1 MIARFIIFINLAK
14 KALKLQFY
22 SLLLIIC
29 FSCAKE
35 SKPTTNTLFQ
45 LREDTD
51 ITFSNTLIETEALN
65 PYTYRNFYNGGGV
78 ALGDINNDGLLD
90 VFFTGN
96 LVDNQLYLNKGNWSF
111 EDITKKA
118 GVACSGV
125 WSSGVTF
132 VDINH
137 DGLLDI
143 YICKAGP
150 PSTKNNRHNELFI
163 NNGDLTFSEQSKA
176 YGLDII
182 GLAVQANFFDYDK
195 DGDLDCYLLCNSIRS
210 VGNYDFI
217 KDQRDVPTETGNK
230 FLRNDND
237 HFVDIT
243 QEANIY
249 SSAIGFGLGITVS
262 DYNNDTWPDIFI
274 SNDFFERDYLYTN
287 QRDGTFKENLVH
299 QFESISMGSMGADA
313 ADLNNDSNIDIMVTE
328 MLPRN
333 IERQRTK
340 TLFESWNKYDM
351 EVKNGYHYQ
360 FSRNALHRNMGD
372 DVFMEVSRFSN
383 VAASEWSW
391 ASLLFDANND
401 GLKDIFISNG
411 IYKDLLDRDYL
422 NYMANEEKIRN
433 MIKDDKEVMKKLMD
447 LMPSEP
453 VPNVAYRNLG
463 DFKFSEQSK
472 EWGLDQPSFSNGS
485 AYGDLDNDGDL
496 DLVVNNVNMP
506 AFIYENKVDTSKQKS
521 ITIKLKGSLK
531 NTYAIGT
538 KVEIYYGASK
548 YDVLENFP
556 SRGFESSVS
565 NDLLFGI
572 GNTDTIDSLIINW
585 PTGSREVFKNLK
597 ANKTYEYKEPLES
610 KTDGLKNIAE
620 LNVNPIVLSESLFQ
634 FVHKENNFIDF
645 NREQLLPEMYNNEG
659 PNITVADINND
670 GNPDFYIGGAK
681 GQTGKLF
688 ISQPNATYKEI
699 SGPFEVDSKS
709 EDTDAIFFDSDND
722 GDLDLYV
729 CSGGKSFSKFDFS
742 MNDRLYINDGNQNFT
757 YSPNAL
763 KFNEPISTSTVSVY
777 DYDQDGDQD
786 IFIGERFKVET
797 YGIPTSGYILE
808 NKGNNSFQTLTPEV
822 LKGIGLITDSTWEDM
837 NNDGIKDLIVS
848 GEWMPISIFINQKG
862 NLVNKTKDYGFEN
875 SNGFWKTFK
884 MVDIDSDGDLDIIAG
899 NKGENSFFKENTR
912 MYVSDFDNNGT
923 IEQIVCHKR
932 GNDYYPIVDRDELI
946 SQIASLKQKLLF
958 YKDYGSAT
966 INSIFSKEQ
975 LDKAIVLDINWVKTT
990 LYINDSNKFTV
1001 KELPNEVQYSNVEAI
1016 EVLDV
1021 NQDSKLDLLFGGN
1034 QYLIKPQFGRQDAS
1048 QGWLVYG
1055 GKDQNFKKAIP
1066 LNIKGQIRDF
1076 KISKIN
1082 SKEYLLTTI
1091 NNDSLKFY
1099 EIPKF

>member
-1 MIARFIIFINLAK
+1 M
-14 KALKLQFY
+14 KLQFY
-22 SLLLIIC
+22 LLLLLLC

-35 SKPTTNTLFQ
+35 KNSTTNTLFQ

-51 ITFSNTLIETEALN
+51 INFSNTLIETESLN

-78 ALGDINNDGLLD
+78 AIGDINNDGLLD

-96 LVDNQLYLNKGNWSF
+96 LVNNQLYLNKGNWKF

-118 GVACSGV
+118 GVACEDV

-137 DGLLDI
+137 DGYLDI
-143 YICKAGP
+143 YVCKAGP
-150 PSTKNNRHNELFI
+150 PSSNANRHNELFI
-163 NNGDLTFSEQSKA
+163 NNGDLTFSEQSKN
-176 YGLDII
+176 YGLDIV

-262 DYNNDTWPDIFI
+262 DYNNDTWPDIYI
-274 SNDFFERDYLYTN
+274 SNDFFERDYLYIN
-287 QRDGTFKENLVH
+287 QKDGTFKENLEH

-328 MLPRN
+328 MLPKN

-391 ASLLFDANND
+391 ASLLFDADND

-422 NYMANEEKIRN
+422 NYMANEEQVRN

-453 VPNVAYRNLG
+453 VPNVAYKNLG
-463 DFKFSEQSK
+463 DFQFSDQTL
-472 EWGLDQPSFSNGS
+472 EWGLDKPSFSNGS

-506 AFIYENKVDTSKQKS
+506 SFVYENKVDTSKQKS
-521 ITIKLKGSLK
+521 VTIKLEGSLK
-531 NTYAIGT
+531 NSNAIGA
-538 KVEIYYGASK
+538 KVEIFYGASN

-572 GNTDTIDSLIINW
+572 GNNNTIDSLIITW
-585 PTGSREVFKNLK
+585 PLGYREIFKNLK
-597 ANKTYEYKEPLES
+597 ANGTYQYKEPTEA
-610 KTDGLKNIAE
+610 KENGLFNKAE
-620 LNVNPIVLSESLFQ
+620 FNANPLFLTNNL
-634 FVHKENNFIDF
+634 FDFNHRENNFIDF

-659 PNITVADINND
+659 PNITSADLNKD

-681 GQTGKLF
+681 GQSGKLYISQSNKTYIE
-688 ISQPNATYKEI
+688 ISQP
-699 SGPFEVDSKS
+699 FELDSKS
-709 EDTDAIFFDSDND
+709 EDTDAAFFDSDND

-742 MNDRLYINDGNQNFT
+742 LNDRLYINDGNQNFT
-757 YSPNAL
+757 LSQNAL

-777 DYDQDGDQD
+777 DFDQDGDQD

-808 NKGNNSFQTLTPEV
+808 NKGNNNFEMLTPDV
-822 LKGIGLITDSTWEDM
+822 LKNIGLITDSTWEDI

-848 GEWMPISIFINQKG
+848 GEWMPISIFINLKG
-862 NLVNKTKDYGFEN
+862 TLVNKTKDYGLEN
-875 SNGFWKTFK
+875 SKGFWKTFK
-884 MVDIDSDGDLDIIAG
+884 IADIDGDGDLDIVAG

-923 IEQIVCHKR
+923 IEQIICHKR

-975 LDKAIVLDINWVKTT
+975 LDKAIVLDINRVKTT
-990 LYINDSNKFTV
+990 LYINNNITFTV
-1001 KELPNEVQYSNVEAI
+1001 QELPNEVQYSNVEAI
-1016 EVLDV
+1016 VVFDI
-1021 NQDSKLDLLFGGN
+1021 NNDSKLDLLFGGN

-1055 GKDQNFKKAIP
+1055 GKDGTFKKAIP

-1076 KISKIN
+1076 NISKIN
-1082 SKEYLLTTI
+1082 SKEYLITTI

>member
-1 MIARFIIFINLAK
+1 MIARFIIFIYLAK
-14 KALKLQFY
+14 KALKIQYYFMFLFLCY
-22 SLLLIIC
+22 
-29 FSCAKE
+29 SCAKE
-35 SKPTTNTLFQ
+35 NNQTTYTLFQ

-51 ITFSNTLIETEALN
+51 IIFSNTLTETESLN

-96 LVDNQLYLNKGNWSF
+96 LVDNKLYLNKGNWQF
-111 EDITKKA
+111 EDITEKS
-118 GVACSGV
+118 GVACKDV

-132 VDINH
+132 VDINY

-150 PSTKNNRHNELFI
+150 PSNKSNRHNELFI
-163 NNGDLTFSEQSKA
+163 NNGDLTFTEQSKV
-176 YGLDII
+176 YGLDIV

-195 DGDLDCYLLCNSIRS
+195 DGDLDCYLLSNSIRS

-217 KDQRDVPTETGNK
+217 KDQRNIPTETGNK

-243 QEANIY
+243 QETNIY

-262 DYNNDTWPDIFI
+262 DYNNDTWPDIYI
-274 SNDFFERDYLYTN
+274 SNDFFERDYLYIN
-287 QRDGTFKENLVH
+287 QQDGTFKESLEH

-313 ADLNNDSNIDIMVTE
+313 ADLNNDSKIDIMVTE
-328 MLPRN
+328 MLPKN

-372 DVFMEVSRFSN
+372 DVFMELSRFSN

-391 ASLLFDANND
+391 ASLLFDADND

-422 NYMANEEKIRN
+422 NYMANEEQIRN
-433 MIKDDKEVMKKLMD
+433 MIKDDKEVMKKLID

-453 VPNVAYRNLG
+453 VPNVAYKNLG
-463 DFKFSEQSK
+463 DFQFSNQSK
-472 EWGLDQPSFSNGS
+472 EWGLDKPSFSNGS

-506 AFIYENKVDTSKQKS
+506 AFVYENTVDTSKQKS
-521 ITIKLKGSLK
+521 VTLKLKGSLK
-531 NTYAIGT
+531 NTKAVGA
-538 KVEIYYGASK
+538 KVEIYYGTSK

-565 NDLLFGI
+565 NDLLFGV
-572 GNTDTIDSLIINW
+572 GNASTIDSLIISW
-585 PTGSREVFKNLK
+585 PRGSKSIVKNLK
-597 ANKTYEYKEPLES
+597 TNKIFEFEEPVDDTKIENINKAKSSLNPLLIS
-610 KTDGLKNIAE
+610 KN
-620 LNVNPIVLSESLFQ
+620 LFN
-634 FVHKENNFIDF
+634 FNHRENNFIDF

-659 PNITVADINND
+659 PNVASADLNED

-681 GQTGKLF
+681 GQSGALF
-688 ISQPNATYKEI
+688 ISKVDGTFKEI
-699 SGPFEVDSKS
+699 SKPFELNSNS
-709 EDTDAIFFDSDND
+709 EDTDAVFFDSDND

-729 CSGGKSFSKFDFS
+729 CSGGKSFSKFDYAL
-742 MNDRLYINDGNQNFT
+742 NDRLYINDGNQNFT
-757 YSPNAL
+757 LKQDAL
-763 KFNEPISTSTVSVY
+763 KFKEPISTSTVSIY
-777 DYDQDGDQD
+777 DFDQDGDQD

-808 NKGNNSFQTLTPEV
+808 NKGNNSFEIINQDALTA
-822 LKGIGLITDSTWEDM
+822 IGLITDSTWEDM
-837 NNDGIKDLIVS
+837 NNDGVKDLIVS
-848 GEWMPISIFINQKG
+848 GEWMPISIFINKNG
-862 NLVNKTKDYGFEN
+862 VLVNKTKEFGLDN
-875 SNGFWKTFK
+875 TSGFWKTFK
-884 MVDIDSDGDLDIIAG
+884 IIDIDADGDLDIIAG
-899 NKGENSFFKENTR
+899 NKGKNSFFKDGTR

-923 IEQIVCHKR
+923 IEQIICHKLS
-932 GNDYYPIVDRDELI
+932 DDFYPIVDRDELI
-946 SQIASLKQKLLF
+946 AQISSLKQKYLF
-958 YKDYGSAT
+958 YKDYGKAT
-966 INSIFSKEQ
+966 INSIFSKDQ
-975 LDKAIVLDINWVKTT
+975 LDKAIVLDINRVKTT
-990 LYINDSNKFTV
+990 LFVNNNNKFSAQD
-1001 KELPNEVQYSNVEAI
+1001 LPNEIQYSNVEAI
-1016 EVLDV
+1016 EVFDV
-1021 NQDSKLDLLFGGN
+1021 NQDNQLDLLFGGN

-1055 GKDQNFKKAIP
+1055 DKNGTFKKPIP

-1076 KISKIN
+1076 NIGKIN
-1082 SKEYLLTTI
+1082 SKDYLITTI
-1091 NNDSLKFY
+1091 NNDSIKFY